1 MWTRL
6 QRRNGWCP
14 KKKSDGSKKTNQR
27 PVQRNGG
34 SLILN
39 IFDKCSAGLI
49 PFFFFFFIFTLNKQ
63 RQIKVWF
70 KIMQIALGM
79 KTGQ

>member
-14 KKKSDGSKKTNQR
+14 KKKSDGSQTTNQR
-27 PVQRNGG
+27 PAQRNGG

-39 IFDKCSAGLI
+39 IFDKCSAGLT
-49 PFFFFFFIFTLNKQ
+49 PFFFFIFTLNKQ

-70 KIMQIALGM
+70 KILQIALGM